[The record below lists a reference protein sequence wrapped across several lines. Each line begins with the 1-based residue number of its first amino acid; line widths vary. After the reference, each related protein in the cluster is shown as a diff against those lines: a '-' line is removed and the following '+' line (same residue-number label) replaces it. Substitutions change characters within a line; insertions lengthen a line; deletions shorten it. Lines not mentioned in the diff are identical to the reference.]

1 MVFASDS
8 EKCLQP
14 SWGHQP
20 LSFLSVVGTHRIM
33 TTRLILTRATQNAQD
48 PLNIGS
54 HRQCPLL
61 HLKDSTHAPLQTVL
75 GKTRRTIKKN
85 LSQDRTGYAKHR
97 IGSTDP
103 NLMRT
108 WEKILPGSTRDQS
121 EANET
126 TSLIHCGLSSNPSQR
141 WPPVNVWRDSGHAWH
156 SEKT

>member
-1 MVFASDS
+1 MRNAW
-8 EKCLQP
+8 QP
-14 SWGHQP
+14 SWGHQL
-20 LSFLSVVGTHRIM
+20 LSFLSTVGTHRIM
-33 TTRLILTRATQNAQD
+33 TTRLILTRVTRNAQD

-61 HLKDSTHAPLQTVL
+61 HLKDSTLAPLQTVL
-75 GKTRRTIKKN
+75 RKTRRTIKN

-126 TSLIHCGLSSNPSQR
+126 TSLIHSGLSSNPSQR
-141 WPPVNVWRDSGHAWH
+141 RPPSMSGGTVDMLGIVRRHD
-156 SEKT
+156 